1 MTGKQ
6 LPHNIKGAI
15 MNINKKIDE
24 LNTEI
29 HDRKVLLF
37 HEERAL
43 MFGQAMYGPRTSV
56 ERIIKW
62 EKELKDLNRR
72 VRVLMTIENVSN
84 KMFHN

>member
-1 MTGKQ
+1 
-6 LPHNIKGAI
+6 

-62 EKELKDLNRR
+62 EKVIKDLNRQL
-72 VRVLMTIENVSN
+72 RVLTAIENVSN
-84 KMFHN
+84 KVFQKN